1 MQFHDLNVR
10 MLRPMSKAI
19 LCSKNWLPKLEA
31 PRTWAIS
38 FKQCM
43 AIKSWVNEEKHHFL
57 LRVTWKLTRNN

>member
-10 MLRPMSKAI
+10 MLRPVSKAV
-19 LCSKNWLPKLEA
+19 LCSKNWLPKVEA

-43 AIKSWVNEEKHHFL
+43 AIKFWINEEKHCLL
-57 LRVTWKLTRNN
+57 LRITWKLTRNN